1 LSKRRHKNPAAK
13 PPIPP
18 LNAPAKAPAAA
29 LEALSGKKGKFWPPV
44 AAAVLSPLL
53 LLAAFAP
60 LDMWPL
66 AYVALAIWAW
76 GILTVPRRALPLA
89 YVSGAVFWFA
99 GVYWLSWVTVIGYIA
114 SSLYL
119 SLYWLAAGAML
130 RGAWRRKWP
139 LWLVLPVVW
148 VALEYV
154 REFVASGFPWFQL
167 AHSQYRLTP
176 LLQIV
181 DITGQYGV
189 SFFVALVN
197 GAILHAILRR
207 PAQRPYKG
215 WASLRPLAPAAV
227 AAMLLAGMLGY
238 GFFRLGQK
246 TTCPGPTVGLVQE
259 AFPNALDRRG
269 ASREEVYDA
278 YLNASRELV
287 GKGCD
292 LVVWPETMLYHHD
305 MDPAVWIGLDPN
317 AADPQ
322 SPGRPRYSPEF
333 QDMIRDY
340 QAAIGALSQ
349 LIVDLGCPLLA
360 GDSMP
365 GQGALAKRDH
375 LMTNSAVLFEKDS
388 ALSCRITGRY
398 AKTHMVPF
406 GEYVP
411 GAENCRPFYEALR
424 QFVPG
429 VMCQLQPGCGPVRFE
444 APCRSGRGTFS
455 FATPICYEGV
465 FARVCRELALGG
477 PSKVDMLINI
487 SNDGWFIW
495 DHSAAGEIST
505 SPTLRADVATS
516 VHASSELDQHLAQY
530 VFRAIENRLPVLRS
544 VNCGISAG
552 IDSNGRIVSV
562 LQRDGRRKMIAGTLI
577 CQTLVDDRISIYSQ
591 TGDIFAQGFVCAGFA
606 AAAWMLVGRYLGKKD
621 RQV

>member
-1 LSKRRHKNPAAK
+1 MSKRRQKNPASK
-13 PPIPP
+13 PPI
-18 LNAPAKAPAAA
+18 APANALTEAPSAP
-29 LEALSGKKGKFWPPV
+29 KGGLWPQVV
-44 AAAVLSPLL
+44 AAGLSPLL

-60 LDMWPL
+60 LDLWPL

-76 GILTVPRRALPLA
+76 GILTIRRRALALA
-89 YVSGAVFWFA
+89 YASGTVFWFA
-99 GVYWLSWVTVIGYIA
+99 GVYWLSWVTVVGYIA
-114 SSLYL
+114 ASLYL

-148 VALEYV
+148 VGLEYV
-154 REFVASGFPWFQL
+154 RELVISGFPWFQL

-181 DITGQYGV
+181 DVTGQYGV

-197 GAILHAILRR
+197 GVILQAILARQAR
-207 PAQRPYKG
+207 ARKPQGVGQSKG
-215 WASLRPLAPAAV
+215 SSLAGLLAPSAV
-227 AAMLLAGMLGY
+227 AAGLLAAMLGY
-238 GFFRLGQK
+238 GSFRLAQK

-269 ASREEVYDA
+269 ASRDEVYGAHLD
-278 YLNASRELV
+278 ASRELV

-292 LVVWPETMLYHHD
+292 LVVWPETMLFHHN
-305 MDPAVWIGLDPN
+305 MDPAVWVGLDPS

-322 SPGRPRYSPEF
+322 SPDQPRYSPGL

-340 QAAIGALSQ
+340 QAAIGSLSQ

-365 GQGALAKRDH
+365 GQGPLAKRDH
-375 LMTNSAVLFEKDS
+375 LMTNSAVLFVKDP
-388 ALSCRITGRY
+388 ALGCRIAGQY
-398 AKTHMVPF
+398 AKMHMVPF

-424 QFVPG
+424 KFVPG

-444 APCRSGRGTFS
+444 APCRGGKGTFS
-455 FATPICYEGV
+455 FATPICYEGA
-465 FARVCRELALGG
+465 FARVCRQLAFSGG
-477 PSKVDMLINI
+477 SKVDMLINM

-495 DHSAAGEIST
+495 DHSAPDEEST
-505 SPTLRADVATS
+505 SPTLRPDVATS

-530 VFRAIENRLPVLRS
+530 VFRAIENRLSVLRS

-591 TGDIFAQGFVCAGFA
+591 TGDIFAQGLACAGFV
-606 AAAWMLVGRYLGKKD
+606 AAAWMLVGGSLGKKD
-621 RQV
+621 RQA